1 MVYLKYV
8 AGLTKFPLEEN
19 NVELLYHVQGNSRWV
34 RVLNIHTQNTKN
46 VRGDRERKEKATL

>member
-19 NVELLYHVQGNSRWV
+19 NVELLSY
-34 RVLNIHTQNTKN
+34 IMY
-46 VRGDRERKEKATL
+46 KETPDGLESGI